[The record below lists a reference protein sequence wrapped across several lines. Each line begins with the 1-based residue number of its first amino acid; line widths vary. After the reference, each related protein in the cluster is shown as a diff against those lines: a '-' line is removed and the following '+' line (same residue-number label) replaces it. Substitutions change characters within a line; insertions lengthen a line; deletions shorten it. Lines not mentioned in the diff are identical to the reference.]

1 MKDGPVKEGP
11 VKEGPVLYALYRCL
25 ADSGLWKPGAVL
37 LAAVSGGCDSM
48 ALLGGLSRL
57 RAEAGFTLHALHV
70 QHGLRG
76 ADSLAD
82 EQLVRDFCAQHAIP
96 LTVHQADLGGD
107 LHLPGLETRARDCR
121 LAFFAAEMQRLHG
134 DALLLAHHQDDQ
146 TETVLMHLLRGAG
159 SNGLAGM
166 RTAGPFAGGLMLRP
180 FLELPKEELRKALR
194 EWDVPFREDASN
206 QEAVTLRNALR
217 LQVLPLLEE
226 LSPGCG
232 ERIARTARLL
242 RRDEET
248 LSGLAIRQIRD
259 HLLLMD
265 GLHAIELEPLRRM
278 DGAVALRALRLWVRE
293 GLMRCGSEPEERWL
307 SAQDSEQLL
316 HFVCTEEGSDRLNLP
331 RGLQAFRGSRWLHL
345 IRQSG
350 DPLAEAPQQEP
361 LPLLS
366 LLYRG
371 QNRTEHPQTA
381 SDIADT
387 RIRWQGVL
395 LMPLALLPDG
405 LHLLSASLGVHTPA
419 KPPESARTAFV
430 PPDVAERCVFRHPL
444 PGDTIHPLGAPGGK
458 PLRRYLT
465 DRQIDPPFRE
475 RLPVLAMGSEILWI
489 PGLCTSQMLAH
500 RPGQRAICI
509 SASEM
514 SPYLPK
520 SLCKGD

>member
-1 MKDGPVKEGP
+1 MKGGPVMH
-11 VKEGPVLYALYRCL
+11 ALYRCL
-25 ADSGLWKPGAVL
+25 AQNGLWKPGAVL
-37 LAAVSGGCDSM
+37 LAAVSGGSDSM
-48 ALLGGLSRL
+48 ALLSGLHAL
-57 RAEAGFTLHALHV
+57 QQETGFSLYALHV

-76 ADSLAD
+76 DDSLAD
-82 EQLVRDFCAQHAIP
+82 EQLVRDFCAANRIP

-107 LHLPGLETRARDCR
+107 LHLPGMETRARDCR

-206 QEAVTLRNALR
+206 QEAMTLRNALR

-232 ERIARTARLL
+232 GRIARTARLL

-248 LSGLAIRQIRD
+248 LNDQAARQIRD

-265 GLHAIELEPLRRM
+265 GLHAIALEPLRRM
-278 DGAVALRALRLWVRE
+278 DGAVALRALRLWVQE

-307 SAQDSEQLL
+307 SAQVSEQLL

-331 RGLQAFRGSRWLHL
+331 WGLQAFRGSRWLHL
-345 IRQSG
+345 IRQNG

-361 LPLLS
+361 IPLLS
-366 LLYRG
+366 LLHRG
-371 QNRTEHPQTA
+371 QRRTETLQTA

-405 LHLLSASLGVHTPA
+405 LHLLSASLGVQTPA

-430 PPDVAERCVFRHPL
+430 PPEMAEGCVFRNPL

-465 DRQIDPPFRE
+465 DRKIDPPFRE
-475 RLPVLAMGSEILWI
+475 RLPVLAMGSQILWI
-489 PGLCTSQMLAH
+489 PGLCTAQMLAH
-500 RPGQRAICI
+500 RPGQRIIRIHAT
-509 SASEM
+509 ETP
-514 SPYLPK
+514 PYLPQ